1 MRDNS
6 ALLERV
12 RDGDKAAKDT
22 LIEEN
27 MGLVHSVVNRYCN
40 RGCER
45 EDLTQIGVIGLI
57 KAVDK
62 FNFEFGV
69 QFSTYAVPMIMG
81 EIKRFLR
88 DDGAIKI
95 SRSVKEI
102 ALKGYRARE
111 ILQKTLNRE
120 PTINEIAKKCDIE
133 PSILSEAFEASSPP
147 QSIYE
152 SYHQD
157 SREIHLIDTIK
168 GQSHEEEIIDRVMVS
183 NILSTLK
190 PRERQIL
197 ILRYLK
203 GKTQAEVSKVIGVSQ
218 VQISRIE
225 KRVIEDI
232 RKKWEN

>member
-12 RDGDKAAKDT
+12 RDGDKAAKDR

-27 MGLVHSVVNRYCN
+27 MGLVHSVVNRYSN
-40 RGCER
+40 RGYER

-62 FNFEFGV
+62 FNSDFGV

-111 ILQKTLNRE
+111 VLQKTLNRE
-120 PTINEIAKKCDIE
+120 PTISEIAKKCEVE
-133 PSILSEAFEASSPP
+133 PLTLAEAFEASSPP

-157 SREIHLIDTIK
+157 NKEIHLIDTIK
-168 GQSHEEEIIDRVMVS
+168 GESYEEEIIDRVMIS
-183 NILSTLK
+183 DILNGLK

-197 ILRYLK
+197 VLRYLK
-203 GKTQAEVSKVIGVSQ
+203 GKTQAEVAKVIGVSQ

-225 KRVIEDI
+225 KKVIEDI